1 MLHNKIS
8 NMLRKLALVYII
20 IVVYCISA
28 ISQIDFGMRGG
39 INFTWPKAYYFSQP
53 GYEYKLTLQNTLST
67 GFHFGFISQIKLFKI
82 LIQPEILITSINNT
96 IEYEEM
102 TDGDIQIIN
111 QEFNRLDMPVLA
123 LIKIKAFKIELGPV
137 ASVLL
142 KDKSDLFD
150 EIGYKQKY
158 NNITLGYQ
166 AGIGLEISKLTF
178 DLKYEGN
185 LSKFGNG
192 IEIGDDTF
200 NFNTKSNQLILS
212 MGVFF

>member
-1 MLHNKIS
+1 
-8 NMLRKLALVYII
+8 MLRKLALVNII

-28 ISQIDFGMRGG
+28 ISQIDFGIRGG
-39 INFTWPKAYYFSQP
+39 INFTWPKAYNFSQP
-53 GYEYKLTLQNTLST
+53 GYEYELNLQNNLST
-67 GFHFGFISQIKLFKI
+67 GFHFGLISQIKLFKI
-82 LIQPEILITSINNT
+82 LLQPEILFTNINNSV
-96 IEYEEM
+96 EYQEIA
-102 TDGDIQIIN
+102 DGDIHSIH

-123 LIKIKAFKIELGPV
+123 IIKIKAFKIELGPV
-137 ASVLL
+137 SSLLL

-178 DLKYEGN
+178 DLKYEGT
-185 LSKFGNG
+185 LSKFGDV
-192 IEIGDDTF
+192 IEIGDNTF
-200 NFNTKSNQLILS
+200 NFNTKSNQVILS

>member
-1 MLHNKIS
+1 MFK
-8 NMLRKLALVYII
+8 KLALFYII
-20 IVVYCISA
+20 TLIFCKSA
-28 ISQIDFGMRGG
+28 ISQIDFGIRGG
-39 INFTWPKAYYFSQP
+39 INFYWPRAYNFSQP
-53 GYEYKLTLQNTLST
+53 GYEYKLSLQNNLST
-67 GFHFGFISQIKLFKI
+67 GFHFGLISQIKLFKI
-82 LIQPEILITSINNT
+82 LIQPEVLFTNINNT
-96 IEYEEM
+96 VEYEEM
-102 TDGDIQIIN
+102 TDGEIRSIN
-111 QEFNRLDMPVLA
+111 QEFNRLDMPVMA
-123 LIKIKAFKIELGPV
+123 LVKIKAFKIELGPV
-137 ASVLL
+137 ASILL

-185 LSKFGNG
+185 LSKFGYG